1 MPMPV
6 KAPARWK
13 PLEAP
18 MRSNGL
24 WVIAVSFLLALVLSI
39 LALPQF
45 VPPEVGYLRP
55 HWVALVLIYW
65 VIALP
70 YRVGIAVAWV
80 LGVILDVLLGSLLG
94 QHAISLII
102 VAYLASS
109 LYQRLRMF
117 AIWQQSLVVF
127 AIIGLNQLVN
137 FWIESIAGTTQWS
150 MWYLLPSVV
159 SALIWPWVF
168 LALRSVRRLFRVT

>member
-1 MPMPV
+1 
-6 KAPARWK
+6 
-13 PLEAP
+13 
-18 MRSNGL
+18 MRSHGL
-24 WVIAVSFLLALVLSI
+24 WVIAASFLLAMILSI
-39 LALPQF
+39 VALPDF
-45 VPPEVGYLRP
+45 IPYEVGYLRP

-70 YRVGIAVAWV
+70 YRIGIVVAWV
-80 LGVILDVLLGSLLG
+80 LGLALDVLLGSLLG
-94 QHAISLII
+94 QHALSLII
-102 VAYLASS
+102 VAYVASS

-117 AIWQQSLVVF
+117 AVWQQSLIVF

-159 SALIWPWVF
+159 SALVWPWVF
-168 LALRSVRRLFRVT
+168 LFLRYARRLFHVT